1 MRKENKRTLSSLLV
15 ILTIEELE
23 IKIVEKIKKARD
35 KNKLV
40 WCHKSLS
47 HICHSHSYIVTWSC
61 ITTEQDKRLG
71 KK

>member
-35 KNKLV
+35 KLV

-47 HICHSHSYIVTWSC
+47 HICHCHSYIVTWSC
-61 ITTEQDKRLG
+61 VTIEQDRRLG
-71 KK
+71 KR

>member
-40 WCHKSLS
+40 
-47 HICHSHSYIVTWSC
+47 
-61 ITTEQDKRLG
+61 
-71 KK
+71 